1 MMRMGISTA
10 CLYPLEL
17 ERSFQTLLSME
28 FRLFEVFLNTFS
40 EFTPKYL
47 RRLREAADA
56 YGAEIKSIHPFT
68 SGYEGF
74 LLFSEYERRFQDSLE
89 FYKQYFEAANRL
101 GASIVVLHGQR
112 DYASANISESTY
124 FERYAAL
131 YELGRSYGV
140 TVAQEN
146 VNKFRSESPAF
157 IRRMRRYLGEEC
169 AFVIDL
175 KQAVRAGQDPFVVC
189 EAMGERII
197 HVHINDNAPG
207 YDCLLPGRG
216 TVNFQKFRD
225 MLLGFHYQGDLI
237 IEVYR
242 RNFSDL
248 FELQEAKKVVQQM
261 IGRKN

>member
-1 MMRMGISTA
+1 MRMGISTA

-17 ERSFQTLLSME
+17 ERSFQTLLSMD

-40 EFTPKYL
+40 EFTPNYL
-47 RRLREAADA
+47 RELRTMADV
-56 YGAEIKSIHPFT
+56 YGAEIKSVHPFT

-89 FYKQYFEAANRL
+89 FYKHYFEAANHL

-131 YELGRSYGV
+131 FELVQSYGI

-146 VNKFRSESPAF
+146 VNKFRSESPGF
-157 IRRMRRYLGEEC
+157 IRRMRDYLGEEC

-175 KQAVRAGQDPFVVC
+175 KQAVRAGQDPFTMC

-216 TVNFQKFRD
+216 TVDFQRFRN
-225 MLLGFHYQGDLI
+225 LLLEFHYQGDLI

-242 RNFSDL
+242 KNFSNL
-248 FELQEAKKVVQQM
+248 TELQEAREIVQQLT
-261 IGRKN
+261 

>member
-1 MMRMGISTA
+1 MRMGISTA

-17 ERSFQTLLSME
+17 ERSFQALLSMD

-40 EFTPKYL
+40 EFAPGYLKKL
-47 RRLREAADA
+47 RRSAEEC
-56 YGAEIKSIHPFT
+56 GAEIKSVHPFT

-89 FYKQYFEAANRL
+89 FYKRYFEAANLL

-112 DYASANISESTY
+112 DYACAGISESTY

-131 YELGRSYGV
+131 YMLGRRYGV

-146 VNKFRSESPAF
+146 VSKFRSETPGF
-157 IRRMRRYLGEEC
+157 IRRMRGYLGSDC
-169 AFVIDL
+169 AFVLDL
-175 KQAVRAGQDPFVVC
+175 KQAVRAEQDPFEMC
-189 EAMGERII
+189 EAMGEQII

-216 TVNFQKFRD
+216 TVDYQRFRE
-225 MLLGFHYQGDLI
+225 MLLAFGYKGDLI

-242 RNFSDL
+242 KNFL
-248 FELQEAKKVVQQM
+248 ELSELKEAKNVVQRL
-261 IGRKN
+261 I

>member
-1 MMRMGISTA
+1 MRMGVSTA
-10 CLYPLEL
+10 CLYPMEL
-17 ERSFQTLLSME
+17 EKAFHELLSMD

-40 EFTPKYL
+40 EFAPGYL
-47 RRLREAADA
+47 RELRKSADA
-56 YGAEIKSIHPFT
+56 CGAQIKSIHPFT

-89 FYKQYFEAANRL
+89 FYKQYFEAANSL

-112 DYASANISESTY
+112 DYASSVIPESTY

-131 YELGRSYGV
+131 YALGQRYGV

-146 VNKFRSESPAF
+146 VSKFRSETPGF
-157 IRRMRRYLGEEC
+157 IRRMRASLGDGC

-175 KQAVRAGQDPFVVC
+175 KQAVRAGQDPFAMC
-189 EAMGERII
+189 EAMGERVV

-207 YDCLLPGRG
+207 ADCLLPGRG
-216 TVNFQKFRD
+216 TVDFRRFRD
-225 MLLGFHYQGDLI
+225 LLLRFGYEGDLI

-242 RNFSDL
+242 KNFV
-248 FELQEAKKVVQQM
+248 ELSELREAQRVVQ
-261 IGRKN
+261 GLT

>member
-1 MMRMGISTA
+1 MMRTGISTA

-17 ERSFQTLLSME
+17 ERSFQTLLSLD

-40 EFTPKYL
+40 EFTPDYL
-47 RRLREAADA
+47 RQLRNVADA
-56 YGAEIKSIHPFT
+56 YGAEIKSVHPFT

-74 LLFSEYERRFQDSLE
+74 LLFSEYERRFEDSLE
-89 FYKQYFEAANRL
+89 FYKQYFDAANCL

-112 DYASANISESTY
+112 DYANAGISEETY

-131 YELGRSYGV
+131 YALGQRYGV

-146 VNKFRSESPAF
+146 VNKFRSESPGF
-157 IRRMRRYLGEEC
+157 LRRMRAYLGDTC

-175 KQAVRAGQDPFVVC
+175 KQAVRAGQDPFAVC
-189 EAMGERII
+189 EAMGERIV

-216 TVNFQKFRD
+216 TVDFQRFRE
-225 MLLGFHYQGDLI
+225 MLLGFHYQGDLM

-242 RNFSDL
+242 KNFSAL
-248 FELQEAKKVVQQM
+248 SELQEARDVVQQLV
-261 IGRKN
+261 